1 MSTTTSR
8 KHKQKK
14 NKSIKREDQKGKE
27 YEQLLTKQ
35 NSKHKVGKNSKD
47 YKDGGGSSSSKQLNK
62 SQSDGKMIM
71 YRYDDKSNR
80 DTVE

>member
-1 MSTTTSR
+1 M
-8 KHKQKK
+8 
-14 NKSIKREDQKGKE
+14 
-27 YEQLLTKQ
+27 LTKQ